1 LKFESLSFKG
11 KMKIKVT
18 PIFSF
23 PLYFMGGRTEKED
36 SKKKKKGLSKSI
48 FMCSGKELRF
58 LLIPIEHLV
67 TRI

>member
-1 LKFESLSFKG
+1 
-11 KMKIKVT
+11 MKIKVT
-18 PIFSF
+18 PKSPF

-36 SKKKKKGLSKSI
+36 SKKKKRLSKSI

>member
-1 LKFESLSFKG
+1 
-11 KMKIKVT
+11 MKIKVT

-36 SKKKKKGLSKSI
+36 SKKKKGLLKSI

-58 LLIPIEHLV
+58 LLIPIEHLL
-67 TRI
+67 TRIENRK